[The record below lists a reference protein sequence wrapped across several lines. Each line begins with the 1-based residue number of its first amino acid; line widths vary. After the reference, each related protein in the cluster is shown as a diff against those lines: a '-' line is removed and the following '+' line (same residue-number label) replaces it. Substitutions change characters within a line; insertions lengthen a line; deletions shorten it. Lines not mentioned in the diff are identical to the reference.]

1 MDKVEVKRKDLIAF
15 YKYKR
20 TFVLIDEW
28 GLYFLLIFLYYNS
41 FPKSLIMAIL
51 FYGGTA
57 LYTSYKNLNKIEQ
70 QIVPLDQEIFA
81 VRDVMM
87 LLSDSRKNSLVYWT
101 DHLQPNVQ
109 EAWNHITFYR
119 DQIKDYFSLK
129 RQSPFT
135 STTSNEENK

>member
-28 GLYFLLIFLYYNS
+28 GLY
-41 FPKSLIMAIL
+41 
-51 FYGGTA
+51 
-57 LYTSYKNLNKIEQ
+57 
-70 QIVPLDQEIFA
+70 
-81 VRDVMM
+81 VMM